1 MNWLSR
7 FFSKRKRELELEEE
21 VRSHLKMAAGERVER
36 GETKEEAERASR
48 REFGNVGLV
57 KEVTR
62 EIWGWRWLGDSY
74 EDAHYGIRTLSKSL
88 GFTSIAILT
97 LALGIGA
104 NTAIFSMID
113 AALLRA
119 LPVRDSNQLVL
130 FEWHAHKEP
139 KNGSSSS
146 YGDCNQE
153 RTETNAEA
161 CSFSE
166 PFFKVVR
173 AQTGIFSNV
182 TAFAWADRIN
192 LSGNGAAKLINQTG
206 YVSGEYFETLGVQP
220 ALGRLLTPE
229 DDTPS
234 APAVIVLSYN
244 YWRSE
249 FGGSSS
255 AIGKTVLL
263 NKVPC
268 TIVGVAE
275 QRFDALSPGN
285 SFQVWI
291 PLALQPQLEQPWDN
305 RDADPSNWW
314 LVMVGRLKTGTTRT
328 QAQAAVSTIFTN
340 EMTTG
345 AKPMFKSEDGA
356 AITLTPAEQGLSGNR
371 RELSTPLYVLLLA
384 VGIVLLIACSN
395 VAGLLLS
402 RAAARQKEMAVRF
415 ALGASRGRILRQLL
429 TESVMLSLAG
439 GVMGILFANWC
450 IASIVAFLAAN
461 QDGASSFRPEIDTRV
476 LLFTAAVSL
485 LTGILFGLAPAFRG
499 MRVDL
504 TPVLKEG
511 SAGNLPGAHGARG
524 RLGAGSWLVV
534 VQVALSIVVLAGA
547 GLLVRTLQ
555 NLKNV
560 DPGFDTRNLLT
571 FSLDP
576 TLIGYKRA
584 EAGRFYRELQSRLT
598 GIPGVLSASYS
609 WRSLLGGGLWTTSFH
624 QPGKPKDE
632 QSDTDLLPV
641 GAEFFKTMRIAVL
654 EGREFNAAD
663 FERAQVA
670 DAARAA
676 QAEQAAAKLKTGSR
690 PAASPAV
697 IPDAGPVPAIVNQA
711 FVTKYFPNMNPVG
724 QRFGESEANSET
736 GEAKRP
742 GWEIVGVV
750 GNAKYNRLR
759 RSVEPTTYVPN
770 TGGTVSFSLRT
781 AAEPERFVPQVRAAV
796 NALDSNLPVF
806 GVRTLSQQIDRQVFP
821 ERLIA
826 RLAGF
831 FGALALMLACIGLY
845 GLVSYEVARR
855 TREIGIRT
863 ALGAEKVD
871 VLRLVLGQ
879 GMKLTLSG
887 ALPGIA
893 LALGLMHYAKSLLF
907 GLGAADPV
915 TFAAVTVLLIGVTL
929 LACYVPARRATRVD
943 PVVALRYE

>member
-1 MNWLSR
+1 MNWLNR
-7 FFSKRKRELELEEE
+7 FPNKRKRELELDEE
-21 VRSHLKMAAGERVER
+21 VRSHLKMAEREHVER
-36 GETKEEAERASR
+36 GEASKEAEHASR
-48 REFGNVGLV
+48 REFGNIGLV

-62 EIWGWRWLGDSY
+62 EMWGWQWLTDSY
-74 EDAHYGIRTLSKSL
+74 EDARYGIRSLSKNP

-119 LPVRDSNQLVL
+119 LPVRDSDQLVL

-139 KNGSSSS
+139 KNHSLSS
-146 YGDCNQE
+146 YGDCSQE
-153 RTETNAEA
+153 NTKINAQA

-166 PFFKVVR
+166 PFFKLVR
-173 AQTGIFSNV
+173 TQTAVFSNV
-182 TAFAWADRIN
+182 AAFARADRIN
-192 LSGNGAAKLINQTG
+192 LSGNGAAKLMNEAA

-220 ALGRLLTPE
+220 ALGRLLTPD
-229 DDTPS
+229 DDTPT
-234 APAVIVLSYN
+234 APPALVLSYN
-244 YWRSE
+244 YWRTE
-249 FGGSSS
+249 FGGSPSV
-255 AIGKTVLL
+255 IGKTVLL

-275 QRFDALSPGN
+275 QRFDASSPGN
-285 SFQVWI
+285 PFEVWI
-291 PLALQPQLEQPWDN
+291 PLAVQPQLEQPWDN
-305 RDADPSNWW
+305 RDVDPSNWW
-314 LVMVGRLKTGTTRT
+314 LVIVGRLKTGTTRT
-328 QAQAAVSTIFTN
+328 EAQAAVSTIFTN
-340 EMTTG
+340 DMTTG
-345 AKPMFKSEDGA
+345 AKPTFKSEDGA

-371 RELSTPLYVLLLA
+371 NQLSKPLYVLLLA

-429 TESVMLSLAG
+429 TESVMLSLTG
-439 GVMGILFANWC
+439 GAVGILFANWC
-450 IASIVAFLAAN
+450 IQSIVAFLASS
-461 QDGASSFRPEIDTRV
+461 QDGTSSFRPGIDTRV

-485 LTGILFGLAPAFRG
+485 LTGILFGLAPALRG

-511 SAGNLPGAHGARG
+511 SGGNLTGARGAQG

-534 VQVALSIVVLAGA
+534 AQVALSIVVLACA

-555 NLKNV
+555 NLKNL
-560 DPGFDTRNLLT
+560 DPGFDTHNILN

-576 TLIGYKRA
+576 ELIGYKRA
-584 EAGRFYRELQSRLT
+584 EAAHFYRELHSRLEA
-598 GIPGVLSASYS
+598 IPGVQSASYS

-632 QSDTDLLPV
+632 QSDTDILPV
-641 GAEFFKTMRIAVL
+641 GPEFFKTMRIFVL

-663 FERAQVA
+663 FERAQIA

-676 QAEQAAAKLKTGSR
+676 QDEEAAAKLKAGSK
-690 PAASPAV
+690 PAATAA
-697 IPDAGPVPAIVNQA
+697 IPNAGAVPAIVNQA
-711 FVTKYFPNMNPVG
+711 FVRKYFPNLNPIG
-724 QRFGESEANSET
+724 QRFGESEANAET
-736 GEAKRP
+736 GERKSP
-742 GWEIVGVV
+742 GWEIIGVV
-750 GNAKYNRLR
+750 GNAKYNKLR
-759 RSVEPTTYVPN
+759 RDIEPTTYVPN

-781 AAEPERFVPQVRAAV
+781 AAEPERFVPQVRAV
-796 NALDSNLPVF
+796 VSALDNNLPMF
-806 GVRTLSQQIDRQVFP
+806 GVRTLSQQIDRQVFG

-831 FGALALMLACIGLY
+831 FGALALVLACIGLY

-879 GMKLTLSG
+879 GMKLTLFG
-887 ALPGIA
+887 VLPGIA
-893 LALGLMHYAKSLLF
+893 LALGLTRYAKSLLF
-907 GLGAADPV
+907 GVDSADPM
-915 TFAAVTVLLIGVTL
+915 TFLSITALLAAVTLM
-929 LACYVPARRATRVD
+929 ACYVPARRATRVD